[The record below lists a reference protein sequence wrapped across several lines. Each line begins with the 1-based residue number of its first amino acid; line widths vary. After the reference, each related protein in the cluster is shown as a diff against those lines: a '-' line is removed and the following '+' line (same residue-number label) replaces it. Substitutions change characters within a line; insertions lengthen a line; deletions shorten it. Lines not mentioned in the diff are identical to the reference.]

1 MWFAS
6 GDASKLIRGRCP
18 ARERRDERSAKV
30 VRWAAKPASSQC
42 NVRLCETRYSTTRL
56 RPGQCGQIHE
66 TPKGSAPP
74 SSAIT
79 DPDPRARHCSLLWPV
94 NRANNRSE
102 EHPSEL
108 QTPIR
113 ISYAIL

>member
-66 TPKGSAPP
+66 TLKGSAPP
-74 SSAIT
+74 SPAVT
-79 DPDPRARHCSLLWPV
+79 DPDPRAR
-94 NRANNRSE
+94 SE
-102 EHPSEL
+102 ERRGGKEWVS
-108 QTPIR
+108 TCRIR
-113 ISYAIL
+113 WETYNLKKKT